1 VLFNSFGYFLFL
13 PVVILVYF
21 LLPFRWRNP
30 FLLIA
35 SYFFYMM
42 LKWEFG
48 LLLLIVS
55 LTAWLAGLKIQ
66 NSASHRQRK
75 WWLITALVISLGV
88 VGYFKYAG
96 FFISET
102 ITLLSSLGLNPRQSF
117 LKIALP
123 VGISFFTFQALS
135 YVIDLYKGNISAE
148 KNLIN
153 MLLYVSF
160 FPTLL
165 AGPIERASNL
175 LAQLK
180 TEQHFSSDRLIGGAK
195 LITWG
200 LFKKVV
206 IADRLAVFVDQVYTS
221 PEVFGGSTLML
232 ATLFYTFQ
240 LYCDFSGYSDIATGS
255 ANILGIR
262 LVQNFNLPYL
272 ASSISE
278 FWKRWHMSLTSW
290 FRDYIFLPLS
300 FALSGKISTERVI
313 FIRTDMFIYITAS
326 LVTWLLTGLWHGA
339 GYTFLIW
346 GLLQCLLLVVY
357 RWQTKPARRV
367 YKRLGIS
374 PKNRIITFTGTLLT
388 FVAVMVSWIF
398 FRAENISDAGYIA
411 GHMFTGWNRMPYLGP
426 SAFETILGFGLII
439 LLLFIQVLQHRGVV
453 SIYMSQSGVS
463 RPLRWAGYAVMLV
476 MIAMLG
482 VSSDRFIY
490 FQF

>member
-1 VLFNSFGYFLFL
+1 MLFNSFEFFVFL
-13 PVVILVYF
+13 PVVVLVYF
-21 LLPFRWRNP
+21 LLPFRWRNL

-48 LLLLIVS
+48 SLLLVVS
-55 LTAWLAGLKIQ
+55 LTAWLSGLKIQ
-66 NSASHRQRK
+66 NASSNGQRK
-75 WWLITALVISLGV
+75 RWLITALVISLGV
-88 VGYFKYAG
+88 LGYFKYSG

-102 ITLLSSLGLNPRQSF
+102 ITLLNSLGLNPRQSF

-135 YVIDLYKGNISAE
+135 YVIDVYKEKISAE
-148 KNLIN
+148 KNIIN
-153 MLLYVSF
+153 LLLYVSF

-175 LAQLK
+175 LVQLK
-180 TEQHFSSDRLIGGAK
+180 TEQHFSSDQLIGGAK

-200 LFKKVV
+200 LFKKVG
-206 IADRLAVFVDQVYTS
+206 IADRLAVFVDQVYAS

-300 FALSGKISTERVI
+300 FALSGRINSERVM
-313 FIRTDMFIYITAS
+313 FIKTDMFIYITAS

-339 GYTFLIW
+339 GYTFLAW
-346 GLLQCLLLVVY
+346 GLLQCLFLVFY
-357 RWQTKPARRV
+357 RWRTKPARRL
-367 YKRLGIS
+367 YKKFGIS
-374 PKNRIITFTGTLLT
+374 PKNGIINFTGTLMT

-411 GHMFTGWNRMPYLGP
+411 GHMFIGWNRMPYLGP
-426 SAFETILGFGLII
+426 SAFDTVLGFGLIM
-439 LLLFIQVLQHRGVV
+439 LLCFIQVLQQRGVV
-453 SIYMSQSGVS
+453 SIYMSPSRVS

-476 MIAMLG
+476 IIAMLG